1 MNKELMKQKFT
12 EKWNA
17 INPEKRRKIIIG
29 AIATFLI
36 IFSVIGYYASRSDT
50 TKTVERK
57 EVGKQEEIKLDPT
70 LLQKTQLAESQKEL
84 RILKEQLETLK
95 KEKEE
100 QERLAKQKEE
110 EKAQEQFKNAT
121 LPPPM
126 YPGGTPGG
134 QVPPPMPGDV
144 ATGGMSPAEPP
155 QPKVE
160 YVGDIKVV
168 SADKKPQQD
177 KSKEGAKEGEQADS
191 KKKQTVYLP
200 PSFMEAT
207 LLSGL
212 DAPAI
217 SKGEGNPVP
226 ALFRIKAPAVLPN
239 AVKANLKGCFV
250 IAEGLGSLA
259 DERAHLRL
267 VSISC
272 VGRKGQAV
280 IDQKIKGFVVDND
293 GKIGLRGTVVSKMGS
308 HLARTFIAGLFG
320 GLAQVTGTQSYTFS
334 VSGSG
339 VVSTLNPGDAAKAG
353 LSAGVA
359 QTANA
364 LQKFYLELAQQ
375 TIPVIEIQA
384 TRNVTLVISEG
395 VNLEIKEQNLPE

>member
-1 MNKELMKQKFT
+1 MNKEIIKQKFT
-12 EKWNA
+12 EKWNT
-17 INPEKRRKIIIG
+17 INPEKRRKIILTVL
-29 AIATFLI
+29 AVFLI
-36 IFSVIGYYASRSDT
+36 LFGIIGYYASRTDT
-50 TKTVERK
+50 SKTAEKK
-57 EVGKQEEIKLDPT
+57 EQGKQEEIKLDST
-70 LLQKTQLAESQKEL
+70 LLQKTQLAESQKEI
-84 RILKEQLETLK
+84 RSLKEQLEMMK

-100 QERLAKQKEE
+100 HEKLMKQKEE
-110 EKAQEQFKNAT
+110 EEKKEKEKEQLKSST

-126 YPGGTPGG
+126 YSSGSVGSM
-134 QVPPPMPGDV
+134 PPPVP
-144 ATGGMSPAEPP
+144 TGGAGGAGMPQAEPP

-168 SADKKPQQD
+168 SADKKIQEKPKD
-177 KSKEGAKEGEQADS
+177 GEQAES
-191 KKKQTVYLP
+191 KKKQTIYLP

-239 AVKANLKGCFV
+239 SVKANLKGCFV

-267 VSISC
+267 VNISC
-272 VGRKGQAV
+272 VGKKGQAV
-280 IDQKIKGFVVDND
+280 IDQKVKGFVVDND
-293 GKIGLRGTVVSKMGS
+293 GKIGLRGKVVSKMGS

-320 GLAQVTGTQSYTFS
+320 GLAQVTGTQSYTYS

-339 VVSTLNPGDAAKAG
+339 VVSTLNPGDAVKAG
-353 LSAGVA
+353 ISTGIT

-395 VNLEIKEQNLPE
+395 VNIEIKEQNLPE